1 VKNQNFVALTVMI
14 ATGLLF
20 AEMTPAG
27 AQGMISAPSA
37 EGDIAEIELEGLG
50 KTDAQVI
57 STIQRLLRRL
67 GYLKNENMTRKLDA
81 ATTSALINHLQTVKI
96 STKGLTGDTILQSLF
111 SSVWIKEGWATGS
124 VNGQDL
130 VVDKPDVL
138 SAQDAL
144 KKLGYAPGP
153 VDGVFGPATLSA
165 IEIFQEDNG
174 MKITGLL
181 TRNILQNLTRA
192 VKFVGQTPASVVR
205 VLNWPDYINPEVLE
219 NFEKETK
226 IRVLHDVFDNS
237 AETKELLQQGSAQ
250 YDVMV
255 QTGDQ
260 LRQIIETANAV
271 EPLDP
276 ARLPNAQYLDPAAL
290 NYTGGLDPGNA
301 HSVPYLWG
309 TVGIGVNKEKL
320 AKIAPNV
327 KLDSLSL
334 ILDPAIAAEV
344 SKCGIAIV
352 DEPNDMI
359 PALVAYVGGDI
370 HNIGITDLE
379 TVWEA
384 LSAVSSYVKIVSV
397 ESYIDSFAEGKYCVV
412 LGYSGDI
419 FLARDTAAENKT
431 GTIVYSVPKEGSL
444 LWFDLLV
451 IPGAAKNKEAA
462 YQFLNYLMKPEV
474 AAANTNFIQYANP
487 ISASAPFI
495 DKELLNDPALYPP
508 KSVLKRLAVQAPT
521 DMIAEN
527 QIKRIWA
534 KLTRE

>member
-1 VKNQNFVALTVMI
+1 MKNQNFVALTVMI

-111 SSVWIKEGWATGS
+111 SSVWIKEGWAAGS

-181 TRNILQNLTRA
+181 TRNIFQNLTRA

-290 NYTGGLDPGNA
+290 NYTGDLDPGNA

-370 HNIGITDLE
+370 RNIGITDLE

-419 FLARDTAAENKT
+419 FLARDTAAKNKT

-462 YQFLNYLMKPEV
+462 YKFLNYLMKPEV

-508 KSVLKRLAVQAPT
+508 KSVLKRLAVQAPSG
-521 DMIAEN
+521 MIAEN

-534 KLTRE
+534 KLTKE